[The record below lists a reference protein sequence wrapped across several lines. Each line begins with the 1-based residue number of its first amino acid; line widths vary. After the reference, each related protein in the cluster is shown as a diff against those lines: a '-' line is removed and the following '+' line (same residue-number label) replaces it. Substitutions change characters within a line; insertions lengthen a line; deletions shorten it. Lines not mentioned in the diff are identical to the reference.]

1 MVYAIWQIGPTNTN
15 RETLLQREYRLQY
28 RNSTSTTHEI
38 ENTSLTLYFEF
49 VVIADVTCLIDRV
62 SVRLRGRLGLVPRPR
77 REPECRESE
86 TERERRQTALWTV
99 DATRT
104 SQITVT
110 DALSR

>member
-49 VVIADVTCLIDRV
+49 VVIADVTCLTASQRATGSRPTSAQRTRV
-62 SVRLRGRLGLVPRPR
+62 Q
-77 REPECRESE
+77 RE
-86 TERERRQTALWTV
+86 
-99 DATRT
+99 
-104 SQITVT
+104 
-110 DALSR
+110 

>member
-62 SVRLRGRLGLVPRPR
+62 SEGDWVSSHVRAENQSAERVRLRESAGRPHSGPWTR
-77 REPECRESE
+77 RGPHRSQS
-86 TERERRQTALWTV
+86 QTL
-99 DATRT
+99 
-104 SQITVT
+104 
-110 DALSR
+110 